1 MDRLKG
7 KVAIVTGA
15 AGGIGAAIARLFAE
29 EGAHVMATD
38 TQETNLKKWV
48 QVANEEA
55 GLSVRYMRHDVTEPT
70 EWAEVI
76 KTTVATYGHLDIL
89 VNNAGIYPPGATT
102 ESTSAALWDAVMSIN
117 VTAPFIGTQLCLPH
131 MKQSGGGAVVNIS
144 SIAGIVG
151 GNGAAY
157 SASKG
162 ALRLLTKDHAVEF
175 AKYNIRVNSIHP
187 GGVLTPMTDFLTNV
201 PGADEMIHNMCPM
214 GRMGT
219 ATEIAYGALFLASG
233 EASYVTGTELVI
245 DGGLTAR

>member
-15 AGGIGAAIARLFAE
+15 GGGIGAAIAKLFAE
-29 EGAHVMATD
+29 EGACVMATD
-38 TQETNLKKWV
+38 VQGDKLKKWV
-48 QVANEEA
+48 DVANEGQ
-55 GLSVRYMRHDVTEPT
+55 GLCIQQMMHDVTSPSC
-70 EWAEVI
+70 WVDVI
-76 KTTVATYGHLDIL
+76 KNTVAAYGRIDIL
-89 VNNAGIYPPGATT
+89 INNAGVYPPGATT
-102 ESTSAALWDAVMSIN
+102 ESTAADLWNTVMSIN
-117 VTAPFIGTQLCLPH
+117 LTGPFIGTQLCLPY
-131 MKQSGGGAVVNIS
+131 MKQGGGGAVVNIS

-162 ALRLLTKDHAVEF
+162 GLRLLSKDHAVEF

-187 GGVLTPMTDFLTNV
+187 GGVITPMTDFIANI
-201 PGADEMIHNMCPM
+201 PGADEMVHNMCPM

-219 ATEIAYGALFLASG
+219 AKEIAYGALFLASD

>member
-29 EGAHVMATD
+29 EGANVMATD
-38 TQETNLKKWV
+38 RQEAKLKEWV
-48 QVANEEA
+48 HPAHTDE
-55 GLSVRYMRHDVTEPT
+55 GLNIQYMLHDVTVVT
-70 EWAEVI
+70 DWVDVI
-76 KTTVATYGHLDIL
+76 KNTIAAYGRIDIL
-89 VNNAGIYPPGATT
+89 INNAGIYPPGATT
-102 ESTSAALWDAVMSIN
+102 ETTAADLWNVVMSIN
-117 VTAPFIGTQLCLPH
+117 LTGPFIGSQLCLPH
-131 MKQSGGGAVVNIS
+131 MKQGGGGAVVNIS

-162 ALRLLTKDHAVEF
+162 GLRLLSKDHAVEF

-187 GGVLTPMTDFLTNV
+187 GGVLTPMTDFLANV
-201 PGADEMIHNMCPM
+201 PGADEMIQNMCPM

-219 ATEIAYGALFLASG
+219 AMEIAYGALFLSSD